1 MESSGEVKD
10 DILLR
15 LGELNIHW
23 KVPISQ
29 KGILSEA
36 EKLYNDFYARLKSS
50 QSIKGDESF
59 ALTVLAFQL
68 AVQYIELRDSKVDNV
83 LAPTMEKMLGDIEEA
98 LDKLE
103 DKH

>member
-1 MESSGEVKD
+1 MESAGEVKE

-15 LGELNIHW
+15 LGELTIHW
-23 KVPISQ
+23 RVPISQ

-36 EKLYNDFYARLKSS
+36 ERLYNDFYARLQSS
-50 QSIKGDESF
+50 QSIKNDESF

-83 LAPTMEKMLGDIEEA
+83 LAPTMEKVLGDVEEA

>member
-1 MESSGEVKD
+1 MDSTGDVKE

-15 LGELNIHW
+15 LGELTLHW
-23 KVPISQ
+23 RVPVSQ

-36 EKLYNDFYARLKSS
+36 EKLYNDFYARLQSS
-50 QSIKGDESF
+50 QSIKNDEGF

-83 LAPTMEKMLGDIEEA
+83 LAPTMEQVLGDIEEA